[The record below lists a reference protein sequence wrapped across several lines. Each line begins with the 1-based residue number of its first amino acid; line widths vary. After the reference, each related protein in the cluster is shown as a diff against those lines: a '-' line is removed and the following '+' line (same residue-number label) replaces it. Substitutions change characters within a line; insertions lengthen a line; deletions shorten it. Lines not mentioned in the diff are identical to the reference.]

1 MGHCI
6 QFFYVSRKLLPRET
20 RYTVTER
27 EALAVVWALT
37 KLYRYL
43 YGRHFE
49 IMSDHEALSLLN
61 SSKLSVSPRV
71 IRWQLFLQ
79 TFDCGRDEEW
89 TGRLLVAPGALDYEL
104 INATMFC

>member
-49 IMSDHEALSLLN
+49 IMSDHEALTLLN

-79 TFDCGRDEEW
+79 TFDFTLRFVEGTKNGLADYLS
-89 TGRLLVAPGALDYEL
+89 RLER
-104 INATMFC
+104 

>member
-27 EALAVVWALT
+27 EALTVVRALT

-49 IMSDHEALSLLN
+49 IMSDHEALTLLN
-61 SSKLSVSPRV
+61 SSKLFRFH
-71 IRWQLFLQ
+71 IAI
-79 TFDCGRDEEW
+79 CGSDEKW
-89 TGRLLVAPGALDYEL
+89 TGRLLVAPGALDCEL
-104 INATMFC
+104 INATIFC